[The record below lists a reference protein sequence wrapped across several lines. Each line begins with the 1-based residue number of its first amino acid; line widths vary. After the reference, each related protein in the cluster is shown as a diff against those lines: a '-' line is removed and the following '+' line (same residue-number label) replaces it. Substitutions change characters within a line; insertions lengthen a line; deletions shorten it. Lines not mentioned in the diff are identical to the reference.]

1 MQVVLNLA
9 DTNTFL
15 ISSYNI
21 VPLSLQL
28 FQGGL
33 CPGKPK
39 HFAPVGPEVYV
50 SKRKKK
56 NMKYQGH
63 YLSMYECIFRRQN
76 RMCWKIQNNILLR

>member
-33 CPGKPK
+33 CPGKPN

-56 NMKYQGH
+56 KKHEIPGPLFEYV
-63 YLSMYECIFRRQN
+63 
-76 RMCWKIQNNILLR
+76 